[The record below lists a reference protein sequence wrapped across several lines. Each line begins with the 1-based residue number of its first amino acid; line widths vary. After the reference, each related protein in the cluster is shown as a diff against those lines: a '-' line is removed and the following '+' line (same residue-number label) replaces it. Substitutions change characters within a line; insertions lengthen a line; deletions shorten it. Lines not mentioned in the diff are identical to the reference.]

1 LDEYDGH
8 GDAGL
13 FLGAQRRKKSNNT
26 KKPEQSSNNLHKQ
39 LFTHLP
45 YGPD

>member
-1 LDEYDGH
+1 MSTTATVMPVY
-8 GDAGL
+8 
-13 FLGAQRRKKSNNT
+13 FLGHSKKSNST
-26 KKPEQSSNNLHKQ
+26 KKPEQSSNNLHKR